1 MKHEISLKQYRAID
15 LACFSVLLILSQS
28 LILWAASGWFVDQL
42 YVVSPVA
49 AVVAIVMMRWDAFAA
64 VPAVLGGAAFC
75 VVSGGTAEHF
85 LIYCVGNLLSLV
97 NVLLWKRCSK
107 QRIYESA
114 YAAMGYGLCVQL
126 LMMVGRAAV
135 AALCG
140 YALRECLGFITT
152 DSLSVVFTL
161 VIVWIARRVDGL
173 FEDQKHYLRRT
184 QKERQ
189 SEGGNGT

>member
-1 MKHEISLKQYRAID
+1 MKHEISLQQYRILD

-28 LILWAASGWFVDQL
+28 VILWAASGWFADQL

-49 AVVAIVMMRWDAFAA
+49 AVAAIVMMRWDAFAA

-75 VVSGGTAEHF
+75 AVSGGTAEHY
-85 LIYCVGNLLSLV
+85 LIYCAGNLLSLL
-97 NVLLWKRCSK
+97 NVLLWRRCPK
-107 QRIYESA
+107 QRIWEST
-114 YAAMGYGLCVQL
+114 YASLAYGLCVQL
-126 LMMVGRAAV
+126 LMMLGRAAV

-140 YALRECLGFITT
+140 HSPGECLGFVTT
-152 DSLSVVFTL
+152 DGLSVVFTL
-161 VIVWIARRVDGL
+161 VIVWIARRGDGL

-184 QKERQ
+184 QKEKQ